1 MLTDKYTDTVLVK
14 NNESGAI
21 AQAVLTGKTSA
32 TLNVNLKGVPL
43 IFALSNNN
51 KYIAACS
58 GLSFELVSD

>member
-32 TLNVNLKGVPL
+32 TLDVNLKGVPL
-43 IFALSNNN
+43 IFALSKNN

>member
-1 MLTDKYTDTVLVK
+1 MLTDKSNGTVLVK

-43 IFALSNNN
+43 IFALSKNN

>member
-1 MLTDKYTDTVLVK
+1 MLTDKSNGTVLVK